1 MIKIIYRLFI
11 SLTLIIALIVI
22 YLSIIGVKTDKFNN
36 QITSKVREIN
46 SNLDLKL
53 NQVNIKLNPLSFTVD
68 LKTLGT
74 DLSYQDNIIQLENLK
89 SQISLKSIFKN
100 EFAISELVISTKSIA
115 LKDLIILVKEVKNY
129 QQLYIANEI
138 IDNGYIVADLKFE
151 FNEVGNIKDNFIIK
165 GLVNNA
171 ELTLSNKKVTK
182 LNFIFQANNKELN
195 LEDLTFLLNN
205 KSLNIP
211 KINAKKN
218 ADNFLITGS
227 VKNKDLNFE
236 KNEIKKFLDNEL
248 INKNLNNLSFNSESN
263 FKFNI
268 DNKLKIKN
276 LDIQGSINVN
286 KLDID
291 NFLGDNSILPNI
303 KKNLVFENQQI
314 KFNYNKNKIEITGSG
329 NIFIQNNL
337 DVINYQITNTQD
349 NYLFNLD
356 FEIEDNPLI
365 LNFINFEKDVESSL
379 SLKLKGALKKDK
391 LEFDH
396 IILTEDKN
404 IISIE
409 NLQLSKDFKIEELES
424 INLNFEDKSKL
435 KNELKLKKDKNA
447 YVISG
452 ASFNADHLITELLK
466 SNKNNKKF
474 FFSKDFELK
483 INVKKV
489 YLDTNNKIDN
499 LKGKIILSKNEV
511 VNLNLESDFS
521 DNKKITFTIRDNN
534 GEKITTLFSDEAKPL
549 VDRYKFIKGFNEG
562 KLDFYSSKKNNESK
576 SNLKIYDFK
585 LKELPALTK
594 ILSLASLQ
602 GIADLLSGEGIR
614 FTEFEMNFDNKADL
628 MTINE
633 IYAIGPAISILM
645 EGYIE
650 KDNLISLRG
659 TLVPATTINK
669 TIGSIPLIGNI
680 LVGKKVGEGVFGVSF
695 KIKGPPQDLET
706 TVNPIKTL
714 TPRFITRTLEK
725 IKKKLVKFNFN
736 MSFFS

>member
-1 MIKIIYRLFI
+1 MIKIVYRLFI

-22 YLSIIGVKTDKFNN
+22 YLSIIGIKTDKFNN
-36 QITSKVREIN
+36 QITLKVREIN

-100 EFAISELVISTKSIA
+100 EFAISELAISTKSIA

-129 QQLYIANEI
+129 QQLFIANEI

-211 KINAKKN
+211 KLNAKKN
-218 ADNFLITGS
+218 DDNFLVTGI

-236 KNEIKKFLDNEL
+236 KNDIKKFLDNKL

-276 LDIQGSINVN
+276 LDIQASVNVN

-291 NFLGDNSILPNI
+291 NFIGDNSILPNI

-314 KFNYNKNKIEITGSG
+314 KINYNKSKIEITGLG

-337 DVINYQITNTQD
+337 DAIHYQITNIQD

-391 LEFDH
+391 LKFDH

-409 NLQLSKDFKIEELES
+409 NLQLSKDFKIDELET

-435 KNELKLKKDKNA
+435 KNELKLKKDKNV

-466 SNKNNKKF
+466 SNEDNKKKF
-474 FFSKDFELK
+474 FSKNFELK
-483 INVKKV
+483 INVEKV
-489 YLDTNNKIDN
+489 YLDANNKIDN
-499 LKGKIILSKNEV
+499 LKGKIILSNNEV

-521 DNKKITFTIRDNN
+521 NNKKITFTIRDNN

-549 VDRYKFIKGFNEG
+549 VDRYKFIKGFTEG

-614 FTEFEMNFDNKADL
+614 FSEFEMNFDNKGDL

-645 EGYIE
+645 EGYVE
-650 KDNLISLRG
+650 KDNLVSLRG

-680 LVGKKVGEGVFGVSF
+680 LVGQKVGEGVFGVSF

-725 IKKKLVKFNFN
+725 IKKN
-736 MSFFS
+736 

>member
-11 SLTLIIALIVI
+11 SLTLIIALIVA
-22 YLSIIGVKTDKFNN
+22 YLSIIGIKTDKFNN
-36 QITSKVREIN
+36 HITSKVREIN

-53 NQVNIKLNPLSFTVD
+53 NQINIKLNPLSFTAD

-89 SQISLKSIFKN
+89 SQISIKSIFKN
-100 EFAISELVISTKSIA
+100 EFAISELVISTKSTS

-129 QQLYIANEI
+129 QQLLIANEI
-138 IDNGYIVADLKFE
+138 VDNGYIVADLKFE

-165 GLVNNA
+165 GLINNA

-195 LEDLTFLLNN
+195 LQGLTFLLNN
-205 KSLNIP
+205 KSFYIP
-211 KINAKKN
+211 KLNVEKN
-218 ADNFLITGS
+218 DDNFLVIGS

-236 KNEIKKFLDNEL
+236 KNEIKRFLGNEL

-268 DNKLKIKN
+268 DNKLNIKN
-276 LDIQGSINVN
+276 LDIQSSVNVN

-291 NFLGDNSILPNI
+291 NFLGDNTILPNI

-337 DVINYQITNTQD
+337 DVINYQITNIQD

-365 LNFINFEKDVESSL
+365 LNFINFEKDVGSSL

-391 LEFDH
+391 LGFDH

-409 NLQLSKDFKIEELES
+409 NLQLSKDFRIEELET

-452 ASFNADHLITELLK
+452 ESFNADHLITELLK
-466 SNKNNKKF
+466 SNEDNKKKF
-474 FFSKDFELK
+474 FSKNFELK

-489 YLDTNNKIDN
+489 YLDANNKIDN
-499 LKGKIILSKNEV
+499 LKGKIILSNNEV

-521 DNKKITFTIRDNN
+521 NNKKITFTIRDNN
-534 GEKITTLFSDEAKPL
+534 GEKITTLFSDEAEPL
-549 VDRYKFIKGFNEG
+549 VDRYKFIKGFTEG
-562 KLDFYSSKKNNESK
+562 KLDFYSSKKNNLSK

-614 FTEFEMNFDNKADL
+614 FAEFEMNFDNKADL
-628 MTINE
+628 MIINE

-650 KDNLISLRG
+650 KDNIISLRG

-669 TIGSIPLIGNI
+669 VIGSIPLIGNI
-680 LVGKKVGEGVFGVSF
+680 LVGKKLVRVFLALVS
-695 KIKGPPQDLET
+695 KLKDH
-706 TVNPIKTL
+706 
-714 TPRFITRTLEK
+714 PRI
-725 IKKKLVKFNFN
+725 
-736 MSFFS
+736 

>member
-1 MIKIIYRLFI
+1 MIKIVYRLFI

-100 EFAISELVISTKSIA
+100 EFAISELAISTKSIA

-129 QQLYIANEI
+129 QQLFIANEI

-211 KINAKKN
+211 KLNAKKN
-218 ADNFLITGS
+218 DDNFLVTGI

-236 KNEIKKFLDNEL
+236 KNDIKKFLDNKL

-276 LDIQGSINVN
+276 LDIQASVNVN

-291 NFLGDNSILPNI
+291 NFIGDNSILPNI

-314 KFNYNKNKIEITGSG
+314 KINYNKSKIEITGSG

-337 DVINYQITNTQD
+337 DVIKYQITNIED
-349 NYLFNLD
+349 NYLFDLD

-391 LEFDH
+391 LKFDH

-409 NLQLSKDFKIEELES
+409 NLQLSKDFKIDELET

-435 KNELKLKKDKNA
+435 KNELKLKKDKNV

-466 SNKNNKKF
+466 SNEDNKRK
-474 FFSKDFELK
+474 FFSKNFELK
-483 INVKKV
+483 INVEKV
-489 YLDTNNKIDN
+489 YLDANNKIDN
-499 LKGKIILSKNEV
+499 LKGKIILSNNEV

-521 DNKKITFTIRDNN
+521 NNKKITFTIRDNN

-549 VDRYKFIKGFNEG
+549 VDRYKFIKGFTEG

-614 FTEFEMNFDNKADL
+614 FSEFEMNFDNKADL

-645 EGYIE
+645 EGYVE
-650 KDNLISLRG
+650 KDNLVSLRG

-695 KIKGPPQDLET
+695 KIKGPPKDLET

-725 IKKKLVKFNFN
+725 IKKN
-736 MSFFS
+736 

>member
-22 YLSIIGVKTDKFNN
+22 YLSIIGIKTDKFNH

-53 NQVNIKLNPLSFTVD
+53 NQVNIKLNPLSFTVN

-89 SQISLKSIFKN
+89 SQISLKSVFKN
-100 EFAISELVISTKSIA
+100 EFAISELAISTKSIS

-138 IDNGYIVADLKFE
+138 IDKGYIVADLKFE

-165 GLVNNA
+165 GLINNA
-171 ELTLSNKKVTK
+171 ELTLSNKKVTR

-205 KSLNIP
+205 KNLNIP
-211 KINAKKN
+211 KLNVKKN
-218 ADNFLITGS
+218 DDDFLVTGS

-236 KNEIKKFLDNEL
+236 KNEIKTFLNNEL

-276 LDIQGSINVN
+276 LDIQASVIVN

-291 NFLGDNSILPNI
+291 NFLGNNSILPNI

-314 KFNYNKNKIEITGSG
+314 KINYNKSKIEITGSG
-329 NIFIQNNL
+329 NILIQNNL
-337 DVINYQITNTQD
+337 DVISYQITNIQD

-356 FEIEDNPLI
+356 FEIEENPLI

-379 SLKLKGALKKDK
+379 SLKFKGAFKKDR

-409 NLQLSKDFKIEELES
+409 NLQFSKDFKIEELET
-424 INLNFEDKSKL
+424 INLNFKNKSKF
-435 KNELKLKKDKNA
+435 KNELKLKKDKNV

-466 SNKNNKKF
+466 SNEDNKKKF
-474 FFSKDFELK
+474 FSKNFELK
-483 INVKKV
+483 INVKRV
-489 YLDTNNKIDN
+489 YLDANNKIDN
-499 LKGKIILSKNEV
+499 LKGKIILSNNEV

-521 DNKKITFTIRDNN
+521 SNKKITFTIRDNN

-549 VDRYKFIKGFNEG
+549 VDRYKFIKGFTEG
-562 KLDFYSSKKNNESK
+562 RLDFYSSKKNNESK

-645 EGYIE
+645 EGYVE
-650 KDNLISLRG
+650 KDNLVSLRG

-680 LVGKKVGEGVFGVSF
+680 LVGQKVGEGVFGVSF
-695 KIKGPPQDLET
+695 KIKGPPKDLET

-725 IKKKLVKFNFN
+725 IKKN
-736 MSFFS
+736 

>member
-11 SLTLIIALIVI
+11 SLTLTIALIVI

-36 QITSKVREIN
+36 QITLKVREIN

-100 EFAISELVISTKSIA
+100 EFAISELAISTKSIA

-129 QQLYIANEI
+129 QQLFIANEI

-211 KINAKKN
+211 KLNAKKN
-218 ADNFLITGS
+218 DDNFLVTGI

-236 KNEIKKFLDNEL
+236 KNDIKKFLDNKL

-276 LDIQGSINVN
+276 LDIQASVNVN

-291 NFLGDNSILPNI
+291 NFIGDNSILPNI

-314 KFNYNKNKIEITGSG
+314 KINYNKSKIEITGSG

-337 DVINYQITNTQD
+337 DFINYQITNIQD

-391 LEFDH
+391 LKFDH

-409 NLQLSKDFKIEELES
+409 NLQLSKDFKIDELET

-435 KNELKLKKDKNA
+435 KNELKLKKDKNV

-466 SNKNNKKF
+466 SNEDNKRK
-474 FFSKDFELK
+474 FFSKNFELK
-483 INVKKV
+483 INVEKV
-489 YLDTNNKIDN
+489 YLDANNKIDN
-499 LKGKIILSKNEV
+499 LKGKIILSNNEV

-521 DNKKITFTIRDNN
+521 NNKKITFTIRDNN

-614 FTEFEMNFDNKADL
+614 FSEFEMNFDNKADL

-645 EGYIE
+645 EGYVE
-650 KDNLISLRG
+650 KDSLVSLRG

-680 LVGKKVGEGVFGVSF
+680 LVGQKVGEGVFGISF

-725 IKKKLVKFNFN
+725 IKKN
-736 MSFFS
+736 

>member
-1 MIKIIYRLFI
+1 MIKIVYRLFI

-100 EFAISELVISTKSIA
+100 EFAISELAISTKSIA

-129 QQLYIANEI
+129 QQLFIANEI

-211 KINAKKN
+211 KLNAKKN
-218 ADNFLITGS
+218 DDNFLVTGI

-236 KNEIKKFLDNEL
+236 KNDIKKFLDNKL

-276 LDIQGSINVN
+276 LDIQASVNVN

-314 KFNYNKNKIEITGSG
+314 KINYNKSKIEITGSG

-337 DVINYQITNTQD
+337 DVINYQITNIED

-391 LEFDH
+391 LKFDH

-409 NLQLSKDFKIEELES
+409 NLQLSKDFKIDELET

-435 KNELKLKKDKNA
+435 KNELKLKKDKNV

-466 SNKNNKKF
+466 SNEDNKKKF
-474 FFSKDFELK
+474 FSKNFELK
-483 INVKKV
+483 INVEKV
-489 YLDTNNKIDN
+489 YLDANNKIDN
-499 LKGKIILSKNEV
+499 LKGKIILSNNEV

-521 DNKKITFTIRDNN
+521 NNKKITFTIRDNN

-549 VDRYKFIKGFNEG
+549 VDRYKFIKGFTEG
-562 KLDFYSSKKNNESK
+562 KLDFYSTKKNNQSK

-614 FTEFEMNFDNKADL
+614 FSEFEMNFDNKADL

-645 EGYIE
+645 EGYVE
-650 KDNLISLRG
+650 KDNLVSLRG

-725 IKKKLVKFNFN
+725 IKKN
-736 MSFFS
+736 

>member
-11 SLTLIIALIVI
+11 SLTLTIALIVI

-100 EFAISELVISTKSIA
+100 EFAISELVISTKSIS

-211 KINAKKN
+211 KLNAKKN
-218 ADNFLITGS
+218 DDNFLVTGS
-227 VKNKDLNFE
+227 VKNKNLNFE
-236 KNEIKKFLDNEL
+236 KNEITKFLDNEL

-268 DNKLKIKN
+268 DNNLKIKN
-276 LDIQGSINVN
+276 LDIQASVNVN

-314 KFNYNKNKIEITGSG
+314 KINYNKSKIEITGSG

-337 DVINYQITNTQD
+337 DVINYQITNIQD

-391 LEFDH
+391 LKFDH

-409 NLQLSKDFKIEELES
+409 NLQLSKDFKIDELEN
-424 INLNFEDKSKL
+424 INLNYEDKSKL
-435 KNELKLKKDKNA
+435 KNELKLKKDKNV

-466 SNKNNKKF
+466 SNEDNKKKF
-474 FFSKDFELK
+474 FSKNFELK
-483 INVKKV
+483 INVEKV
-489 YLDTNNKIDN
+489 YLDANNKIDN
-499 LKGKIILSKNEV
+499 LKGKIILSNNEV

-521 DNKKITFTIRDNN
+521 NNKKITFTIRDNN

-549 VDRYKFIKGFNEG
+549 VDRYKFIKGFTEG
-562 KLDFYSSKKNNESK
+562 KLDFYSIKKNNESK

-614 FTEFEMNFDNKADL
+614 FSEFEMNFDNKADL

-645 EGYIE
+645 EGYVE
-650 KDNLISLRG
+650 KDNLVSLRG

-695 KIKGPPQDLET
+695 KIKGPPKDLET

-725 IKKKLVKFNFN
+725 IKKN
-736 MSFFS
+736 

>member
-1 MIKIIYRLFI
+1 MIKIVYRLFI

-100 EFAISELVISTKSIA
+100 EFAISELAISTKSIA

-129 QQLYIANEI
+129 QQLFIANEI

-211 KINAKKN
+211 KLNAKKN
-218 ADNFLITGS
+218 DNNFLVTGS

-268 DNKLKIKN
+268 DNNLKIKN
-276 LDIQGSINVN
+276 LDIQASVNVN

-303 KKNLVFENQQI
+303 KKNLVFENQKI
-314 KFNYNKNKIEITGSG
+314 KINYNKNKIEITGSG

-337 DVINYQITNTQD
+337 DVINYQITNIQD

-409 NLQLSKDFKIEELES
+409 NLQLSKDFKIEELET

-435 KNELKLKKDKNA
+435 KNELKLKKDKNV

-466 SNKNNKKF
+466 SNEDNKKKF
-474 FFSKDFELK
+474 FSKNFELK

-489 YLDTNNKIDN
+489 YLDANNKIDN
-499 LKGKIILSKNEV
+499 LKGKIILSNNEV

-521 DNKKITFTIRDNN
+521 NNKKITFTIRDNN

-549 VDRYKFIKGFNEG
+549 VDRYKFIKGFTEG

-614 FTEFEMNFDNKADL
+614 FSEFEMNFDNKADL

-645 EGYIE
+645 EGYVE
-650 KDNLISLRG
+650 KDNLVSLRG

-695 KIKGPPQDLET
+695 KIKGPPKDLET

-725 IKKKLVKFNFN
+725 IKKN
-736 MSFFS
+736 

>member
-1 MIKIIYRLFI
+1 MIKIVYRLFI

-100 EFAISELVISTKSIA
+100 EFAISELAISTKSIA

-129 QQLYIANEI
+129 QQLFIANEI

-211 KINAKKN
+211 KLNAKKN
-218 ADNFLITGS
+218 DDNFLVTGI

-236 KNEIKKFLDNEL
+236 KNDIKKFLDNKL

-276 LDIQGSINVN
+276 LDIQASVNVN

-291 NFLGDNSILPNI
+291 NFIGDNSILPNI

-314 KFNYNKNKIEITGSG
+314 KINYNKSKIEITGSG

-337 DVINYQITNTQD
+337 DVINYQITNIQD

-391 LEFDH
+391 LKFDH

-409 NLQLSKDFKIEELES
+409 NLQLSKDFKIDELET

-435 KNELKLKKDKNA
+435 KNELKLKKDKNV

-466 SNKNNKKF
+466 SNEDNKKKF
-474 FFSKDFELK
+474 FSKNFELK
-483 INVKKV
+483 INVEKV
-489 YLDTNNKIDN
+489 YLDANNKIDN
-499 LKGKIILSKNEV
+499 LKGKIILSNNEV

-521 DNKKITFTIRDNN
+521 NNKKITFTIRDNN

-549 VDRYKFIKGFNEG
+549 VDRYKFIKGFTEG

-614 FTEFEMNFDNKADL
+614 FSEFEMNFDNKADL

-645 EGYIE
+645 EGYVE
-650 KDNLISLRG
+650 KDSLVSLRG

-680 LVGKKVGEGVFGVSF
+680 LVGQKVGEGVFGVSF
-695 KIKGPPQDLET
+695 KIKGPPKDLET

-725 IKKKLVKFNFN
+725 IKKN
-736 MSFFS
+736 

>member
-1 MIKIIYRLFI
+1 MIKIVYRLFI

-22 YLSIIGVKTDKFNN
+22 YLSIIGIKTDKFNN
-36 QITSKVREIN
+36 QITLKVREIN

-53 NQVNIKLNPLSFTVD
+53 NQVNIKLNPLSFAVD

-100 EFAISELVISTKSIA
+100 EFAISELAISTKSIA

-129 QQLYIANEI
+129 QKLFIANEI

-211 KINAKKN
+211 KLNAKKN
-218 ADNFLITGS
+218 DDNFLVTGI

-236 KNEIKKFLDNEL
+236 KNDIKKFLDNKL

-276 LDIQGSINVN
+276 LDIQASVIVN

-291 NFLGDNSILPNI
+291 NFIGDNSILPNI
-303 KKNLVFENQQI
+303 KKNLVFEDQQI
-314 KFNYNKNKIEITGSG
+314 KINYNKSKIEITGSG

-337 DVINYQITNTQD
+337 DVINYQITNIED

-365 LNFINFEKDVESSL
+365 LNFINFEKDVKSSL

-391 LEFDH
+391 LKFDH

-409 NLQLSKDFKIEELES
+409 NLQLSKDFKIDELET

-435 KNELKLKKDKNA
+435 KNELKLKKDKNV

-466 SNKNNKKF
+466 SNEDNKRK
-474 FFSKDFELK
+474 FFSKNFELK
-483 INVKKV
+483 INVEKV
-489 YLDTNNKIDN
+489 YLDANNKIDN
-499 LKGKIILSKNEV
+499 LKGKIILSNNEV

-521 DNKKITFTIRDNN
+521 NNKKITFTIRDNN

-549 VDRYKFIKGFNEG
+549 VDRYKFIKGFTEG

-614 FTEFEMNFDNKADL
+614 FSEFEMNFDNKADL

-645 EGYIE
+645 EGYVE
-650 KDNLISLRG
+650 KDNLVSLRG

-680 LVGKKVGEGVFGVSF
+680 LVGQKVGEGVFGVSF
-695 KIKGPPQDLET
+695 KIKGPPKDLET

-725 IKKKLVKFNFN
+725 IKKN
-736 MSFFS
+736 

>member
-1 MIKIIYRLFI
+1 MIKIVYRLFI

-22 YLSIIGVKTDKFNN
+22 YLSIIGIKTDKFNN

-100 EFAISELVISTKSIA
+100 EFAISELAISTKSIA

-205 KSLNIP
+205 KNLNIP
-211 KINAKKN
+211 KLNAKKYD
-218 ADNFLITGS
+218 DNFLVTGI

-236 KNEIKKFLDNEL
+236 KNDIKKFLDNEL

-268 DNKLKIKN
+268 DNNLKIKN
-276 LDIQGSINVN
+276 LDIQASVNVN

-291 NFLGDNSILPNI
+291 NFIGDNSILPNI

-314 KFNYNKNKIEITGSG
+314 KINYNKSKIEITGSG

-337 DVINYQITNTQD
+337 DVINYQITNIQD

-409 NLQLSKDFKIEELES
+409 NLQLSKDFKIDELET

-435 KNELKLKKDKNA
+435 KNEFKLKKDKNV

-466 SNKNNKKF
+466 SNEDNKKKF
-474 FFSKDFELK
+474 FSKNFELK
-483 INVKKV
+483 INVEKV
-489 YLDTNNKIDN
+489 FLDANNKIDN
-499 LKGKIILSKNEV
+499 LKGKIILSNNEV
-511 VNLNLESDFS
+511 VNLNLESYFS
-521 DNKKITFTIRDNN
+521 NNKKITFTIRDNN

-549 VDRYKFIKGFNEG
+549 VDRYKFIKGFTEG
-562 KLDFYSSKKNNESK
+562 KLDFYSSKKNNQSK

-614 FTEFEMNFDNKADL
+614 FSEFEMNFDNKADL
-628 MTINE
+628 ITINE

-680 LVGKKVGEGVFGVSF
+680 LVGQKVGEGVFGVSF
-695 KIKGPPQDLET
+695 KIKGSPKDLEA

-725 IKKKLVKFNFN
+725 IKKN
-736 MSFFS
+736 

>member
-1 MIKIIYRLFI
+1 MIKIVYRLFI

-22 YLSIIGVKTDKFNN
+22 YLSIIGIKTDKFNN

-100 EFAISELVISTKSIA
+100 EFAISELAISTKSIS

-129 QQLYIANEI
+129 QQLFIANEI

-211 KINAKKN
+211 KLNAKKN
-218 ADNFLITGS
+218 DDNFLVTGS

-276 LDIQGSINVN
+276 LDIQASVNVN

-314 KFNYNKNKIEITGSG
+314 KINYNKSKIEITGSG

-337 DVINYQITNTQD
+337 DVIKYQITNIED
-349 NYLFNLD
+349 NYLFDLD

-391 LEFDH
+391 FEFDH

-409 NLQLSKDFKIEELES
+409 NLQLSKDFKIEELET
-424 INLNFEDKSKL
+424 INLNFEDRSKL
-435 KNELKLKKDKNA
+435 KNELKLKKDKNT

-466 SNKNNKKF
+466 SNEDNKKKF
-474 FFSKDFELK
+474 FSKNFELK

-489 YLDTNNKIDN
+489 YLDANNKIDN
-499 LKGKIILSKNEV
+499 LKGKIILSNNEV
-511 VNLNLESDFS
+511 VNLNLESNFS
-521 DNKKITFTIRDNN
+521 NNKKITFTIRDNN

-549 VDRYKFIKGFNEG
+549 VDRYKFIKGFTEG

-614 FTEFEMNFDNKADL
+614 FSEFEMNFDNKADL

-645 EGYIE
+645 EGYVE
-650 KDNLISLRG
+650 KDNLVSLRG

-695 KIKGPPQDLET
+695 KIKGPPKDLET

-725 IKKKLVKFNFN
+725 IKKN
-736 MSFFS
+736 

>member
-11 SLTLIIALIVI
+11 SLTLTIALIVI
-22 YLSIIGVKTDKFNN
+22 YLSIIGIKTDKFNH

-53 NQVNIKLNPLSFTVD
+53 NQVNIKLNPLSFTVN

-74 DLSYQDNIIQLENLK
+74 DLFYQDNIIQLENLK

-100 EFAISELVISTKSIA
+100 EFAISELAISTKSIS

-129 QQLYIANEI
+129 QQLFIANEI
-138 IDNGYIVADLKFE
+138 IDKGYIVADLKFE

-165 GLVNNA
+165 GLINNA

-205 KSLNIP
+205 KNLNIP
-211 KINAKKN
+211 KLNVKKN
-218 ADNFLITGS
+218 DDDFLVTGS

-236 KNEIKKFLDNEL
+236 KNEIKTFLNNEL

-276 LDIQGSINVN
+276 LDIQASVNVN

-291 NFLGDNSILPNI
+291 NFLGNNSILPNI

-314 KFNYNKNKIEITGSG
+314 KINYNKSKIEITGSG
-329 NIFIQNNL
+329 NILIQNNL
-337 DVINYQITNTQD
+337 DVISYQITNIQD

-356 FEIEDNPLI
+356 FEIEENPLI

-379 SLKLKGALKKDK
+379 SLKFKGAFKKDR

-409 NLQLSKDFKIEELES
+409 NLQFSKDFKIEKLET
-424 INLNFEDKSKL
+424 INLNFEDKSKF
-435 KNELKLKKDKNA
+435 KNELKLKKDKNV

-466 SNKNNKKF
+466 SNEDNKKKF
-474 FFSKDFELK
+474 FSKNFELK

-489 YLDTNNKIDN
+489 YLDANNKIDN
-499 LKGKIILSKNEV
+499 LKGKIILRNNEV

-521 DNKKITFTIRDNN
+521 SNKKITFTIRDNN

-549 VDRYKFIKGFNEG
+549 VDRYKFIKGFTEG
-562 KLDFYSSKKNNESK
+562 RLDFYSSKKNNESK

-645 EGYIE
+645 EGYVE
-650 KDNLISLRG
+650 KDNLVSLRG

-695 KIKGPPQDLET
+695 KIKGPPKNLET

-725 IKKKLVKFNFN
+725 IKKN
-736 MSFFS
+736 

>member
-1 MIKIIYRLFI
+1 MIKIVYRLFI

-22 YLSIIGVKTDKFNN
+22 YLSIIGIKTDKFNN

-100 EFAISELVISTKSIA
+100 EFAISELVISTKSIS

-211 KINAKKN
+211 KLNAKKN
-218 ADNFLITGS
+218 DDNFLVTGS

-236 KNEIKKFLDNEL
+236 KNDIKKFLDNEL

-268 DNKLKIKN
+268 DNNLKIKN
-276 LDIQGSINVN
+276 LDIQASVNVN

-314 KFNYNKNKIEITGSG
+314 KINYNKSKIEITGSG

-337 DVINYQITNTQD
+337 DVINYQITNIQD

-409 NLQLSKDFKIEELES
+409 NLQLSKDFKIEELET

-466 SNKNNKKF
+466 SNEDNKKKF
-474 FFSKDFELK
+474 FSKNFELK

-489 YLDTNNKIDN
+489 YLDANNKIDN
-499 LKGKIILSKNEV
+499 LKGKIILSNNEV

-521 DNKKITFTIRDNN
+521 NNKKITFTIRDNN

-549 VDRYKFIKGFNEG
+549 VDRYKFIKGFTEG
-562 KLDFYSSKKNNESK
+562 KLDFYSTKKNNQSK

-614 FTEFEMNFDNKADL
+614 FSEFEMNFDNKADL

-645 EGYIE
+645 EGYVE
-650 KDNLISLRG
+650 KDNLVSLRG

-680 LVGKKVGEGVFGVSF
+680 LVGQKVGEGVFGVSF
-695 KIKGPPQDLET
+695 KIKGPPKDLET

-725 IKKKLVKFNFN
+725 IKKN
-736 MSFFS
+736 

>member
-11 SLTLIIALIVI
+11 SLTLTIALIVI

-68 LKTLGT
+68 LKTLGS
-74 DLSYQDNIIQLENLK
+74 DLFYQDNIIQLENLK

-100 EFAISELVISTKSIA
+100 EFAISELVISTKSIS

-205 KSLNIP
+205 KSLNIS

-276 LDIQGSINVN
+276 LDIQGSVNVN

-409 NLQLSKDFKIEELES
+409 NLQLSKDFKIEELET

-435 KNELKLKKDKNA
+435 KNELKFKKDKNA

-466 SNKNNKKF
+466 SNKDNKKNF
-474 FFSKDFELK
+474 FTKDFELK

-549 VDRYKFIKGFNEG
+549 IDRYKFIKGFNEG
-562 KLDFYSSKKNNESK
+562 KLDFYSIKKNNESK

-650 KDNLISLRG
+650 KDNLISFRG

-725 IKKKLVKFNFN
+725 IKKN
-736 MSFFS
+736 

>member
-1 MIKIIYRLFI
+1 MIKIVYKLFI
-11 SLTLIIALIVI
+11 RLTLIIALIVI
-22 YLSIIGVKTDKFNN
+22 YLSIIGIKTDKFNN
-36 QITSKVREIN
+36 QITSKVTEIN

-74 DLSYQDNIIQLENLK
+74 DLFYQNNIIQLENLK

-100 EFAISELVISTKSIA
+100 EFAISELAISTKSIS

-151 FNEVGNIKDNFIIK
+151 FNEVGNIKDNFIVK

-211 KINAKKN
+211 KLNAKKN

-227 VKNKDLNFE
+227 LKNKDLNFE

-268 DNKLKIKN
+268 DNNLKIKN
-276 LDIQGSINVN
+276 LDIQTSVNVN

-314 KFNYNKNKIEITGSG
+314 KFNYNKSKIEITGSG
-329 NIFIQNNL
+329 NIFFQNNL

-365 LNFINFEKDVESSL
+365 LNFINFEKDAESSL

-409 NLQLSKDFKIEELES
+409 NLQLSKDFKIEELEA
-424 INLNFEDKSKL
+424 INLNFEDKSKI
-435 KNELKLKKDKNA
+435 KNELNLKKDKNA

-452 ASFNADHLITELLK
+452 ASFNADQLITKLLK
-466 SNKNNKKF
+466 SNEDNKKN

-489 YLDTNNKIDN
+489 YLDANNKIDN
-499 LKGKIILSKNEV
+499 LKGEIILSNNEV
-511 VNLNLESDFS
+511 VNLNLESNFS
-521 DNKKITFTIRDNN
+521 NNKKITFTIRDNN

-549 VDRYKFIKGFNEG
+549 VDRYKFIKGFTEG
-562 KLDFYSSKKNNESK
+562 KLDFYSSKKNNQSK

-602 GIADLLSGEGIR
+602 GITDLLSGEGIR
-614 FTEFEMNFDNKADL
+614 FTEFEMNFDNKGDL

-645 EGYIE
+645 EGYVE
-650 KDNLISLRG
+650 KDNLVSLRG

-695 KIKGPPQDLET
+695 KIKGPPKDLET

-725 IKKKLVKFNFN
+725 IKKN
-736 MSFFS
+736 

>member
-1 MIKIIYRLFI
+1 MIKIVYRLFI

-100 EFAISELVISTKSIA
+100 EFAISELAISTKSIA

-129 QQLYIANEI
+129 QQLFIANEI

-211 KINAKKN
+211 KLNAKKN
-218 ADNFLITGS
+218 DDNFLVTGS

-276 LDIQGSINVN
+276 LDIQASVNVN

-314 KFNYNKNKIEITGSG
+314 KINYNKSKIEITGSG

-337 DVINYQITNTQD
+337 DVINYQITNIED

-409 NLQLSKDFKIEELES
+409 NLQLSKDFKIDELET

-435 KNELKLKKDKNA
+435 KNELKLKKDKNV

-466 SNKNNKKF
+466 SNEDNKKKF
-474 FFSKDFELK
+474 FSKNFELK

-489 YLDTNNKIDN
+489 YLDANNKIDN
-499 LKGKIILSKNEV
+499 LKGKIILSNNEV

-521 DNKKITFTIRDNN
+521 NNKKITFTIRDNN

-549 VDRYKFIKGFNEG
+549 VDRYKFIKGFTEG

-614 FTEFEMNFDNKADL
+614 FSEFEMNFDNKADL

-645 EGYIE
+645 EGYVE
-650 KDNLISLRG
+650 KDNLVSLRG

-680 LVGKKVGEGVFGVSF
+680 LVGQKVGEGVFGVSF
-695 KIKGPPQDLET
+695 KIKGPPKDLET

-725 IKKKLVKFNFN
+725 IKKN
-736 MSFFS
+736 

>member
-1 MIKIIYRLFI
+1 MIKIVYRLFI

-100 EFAISELVISTKSIA
+100 EFAISELAISTKSIA

-129 QQLYIANEI
+129 QQLFIANEI

-211 KINAKKN
+211 KLNAKKN
-218 ADNFLITGS
+218 DDNFLITGS

-236 KNEIKKFLDNEL
+236 KNEIKTFLDNEI

-268 DNKLKIKN
+268 DNNLKIKN
-276 LDIQGSINVN
+276 LDIQASVNVN

-291 NFLGDNSILPNI
+291 NFIGDNSILPNI

-314 KFNYNKNKIEITGSG
+314 KINYNKSKIEITGSG

-337 DVINYQITNTQD
+337 DVIKYQITNIED
-349 NYLFNLD
+349 NYLFDLD

-409 NLQLSKDFKIEELES
+409 NLQLSKDFKIEELET

-435 KNELKLKKDKNA
+435 KNELKLKKDKNV

-466 SNKNNKKF
+466 SNEDNKRK
-474 FFSKDFELK
+474 FFSKNFELK
-483 INVKKV
+483 INVEKV
-489 YLDTNNKIDN
+489 YLDANNKIDN
-499 LKGKIILSKNEV
+499 LKGKIILSNNEV

-521 DNKKITFTIRDNN
+521 NNKKITFTIRDNN
-534 GEKITTLFSDEAKPL
+534 GEKITTFFSDEAKPL
-549 VDRYKFIKGFNEG
+549 VDRYKFIKGFTEG

-594 ILSLASLQ
+594 ILSLLDFKS
-602 GIADLLSGEGIR
+602 SVIR
-614 FTEFEMNFDNKADL
+614 
-628 MTINE
+628 
-633 IYAIGPAISILM
+633 
-645 EGYIE
+645 
-650 KDNLISLRG
+650 
-659 TLVPATTINK
+659 
-669 TIGSIPLIGNI
+669 
-680 LVGKKVGEGVFGVSF
+680 
-695 KIKGPPQDLET
+695 
-706 TVNPIKTL
+706 
-714 TPRFITRTLEK
+714 
-725 IKKKLVKFNFN
+725 
-736 MSFFS
+736 

>member
-1 MIKIIYRLFI
+1 MIKIVYRLFI
-11 SLTLIIALIVI
+11 SLTLIITLIAI
-22 YLSIIGVKTDKFNN
+22 YLSIIGIKTDKFNN
-36 QITSKVREIN
+36 QITLKVREIN

-89 SQISLKSIFKN
+89 SKISLKSIFKN
-100 EFAISELVISTKSIA
+100 EFAISELAISTKSIA

-129 QQLYIANEI
+129 QQLFIANEI

-211 KINAKKN
+211 KLNAKKN
-218 ADNFLITGS
+218 DDNFLVTGI

-236 KNEIKKFLDNEL
+236 KNDIKKFLDNEL

-276 LDIQGSINVN
+276 LDIQASVIVN

-291 NFLGDNSILPNI
+291 NFIGDNSILPNI
-303 KKNLVFENQQI
+303 KKNLVFEDQQI
-314 KFNYNKNKIEITGSG
+314 KINYNKSKIEITGSG

-337 DVINYQITNTQD
+337 DVINYQITNIED

-365 LNFINFEKDVESSL
+365 LNFINFEKDVKSSL

-391 LEFDH
+391 LKFDH

-404 IISIE
+404 IFSIE
-409 NLQLSKDFKIEELES
+409 NLQLSKDFKIDELET

-435 KNELKLKKDKNA
+435 KNELKLKKDKNV
-447 YVISG
+447 YDISG

-466 SNKNNKKF
+466 SNEDNKRK
-474 FFSKDFELK
+474 FFSKNFELK
-483 INVKKV
+483 INVEKV
-489 YLDTNNKIDN
+489 YLDANNKIDN
-499 LKGKIILSKNEV
+499 LKGKIILSNNEV

-521 DNKKITFTIRDNN
+521 NNKKITFTIRDNN

-549 VDRYKFIKGFNEG
+549 VDRYKFINGFTEG

-614 FTEFEMNFDNKADL
+614 FSEFEMNFDNKADL
-628 MTINE
+628 VTINE

-645 EGYIE
+645 EGYVE
-650 KDNLISLRG
+650 KDSLVSLRG

-695 KIKGPPQDLET
+695 KIKGPPKDLET

-725 IKKKLVKFNFN
+725 IKKN
-736 MSFFS
+736 

>member
-1 MIKIIYRLFI
+1 MIKIVYRLFI

-100 EFAISELVISTKSIA
+100 EFAISELAISTKSIA

-129 QQLYIANEI
+129 QQLFIANEI

-211 KINAKKN
+211 KLNAKKN
-218 ADNFLITGS
+218 DDNFLVTGS

-236 KNEIKKFLDNEL
+236 KNDIKKFLDNKL

-276 LDIQGSINVN
+276 LDIQASVNVN

-291 NFLGDNSILPNI
+291 NFIGDNSILPNI

-314 KFNYNKNKIEITGSG
+314 KINYNKSKIEITGSG

-409 NLQLSKDFKIEELES
+409 NLQLSKDFKIDELET

-466 SNKNNKKF
+466 SNEDNKKKF
-474 FFSKDFELK
+474 FSKNFELK

-489 YLDTNNKIDN
+489 YLDANNKIDN
-499 LKGKIILSKNEV
+499 LKGKIILSNNEV

-521 DNKKITFTIRDNN
+521 NNKKITFTIRDNN

-549 VDRYKFIKGFNEG
+549 VDRYKFIKGFTEG

-614 FTEFEMNFDNKADL
+614 FSEFEMNFDNKADL

-633 IYAIGPAISILM
+633 IYAIGPAISILI

-650 KDNLISLRG
+650 KDNLVSLRG

-669 TIGSIPLIGNI
+669 AIGSIPLIGNI

-695 KIKGPPQDLET
+695 KIKGPPKDLET

-725 IKKKLVKFNFN
+725 IKKN
-736 MSFFS
+736 

>member
-1 MIKIIYRLFI
+1 MIKIVYRLFI

-100 EFAISELVISTKSIA
+100 EFAISELAISTKSIA

-129 QQLYIANEI
+129 QQLFIANEI

-211 KINAKKN
+211 KLNAKKN
-218 ADNFLITGS
+218 DDNFLVTGI

-236 KNEIKKFLDNEL
+236 KNDIKKFLDNKL

-276 LDIQGSINVN
+276 LDIQASVNVN

-291 NFLGDNSILPNI
+291 NFIGDNSILPNI

-314 KFNYNKNKIEITGSG
+314 KFNYNKSKIEITGSG

-337 DVINYQITNTQD
+337 DVINYQITNIQD

-391 LEFDH
+391 LKFDH

-409 NLQLSKDFKIEELES
+409 NLQLSKDFKIDELET

-435 KNELKLKKDKNA
+435 KNELKLKKDKNV

-466 SNKNNKKF
+466 SNEDNKRK
-474 FFSKDFELK
+474 FFSKNFELK
-483 INVKKV
+483 INVEKV
-489 YLDTNNKIDN
+489 YLDANNKIDN
-499 LKGKIILSKNEV
+499 LKGKIILSNNEV

-521 DNKKITFTIRDNN
+521 NNKKITFTIRDNN

-549 VDRYKFIKGFNEG
+549 VDRYKFIKGFTEG

-614 FTEFEMNFDNKADL
+614 FSEFEMNFDNKADL

-645 EGYIE
+645 EGYVE
-650 KDNLISLRG
+650 KDSLVSLRG

-725 IKKKLVKFNFN
+725 IKKN
-736 MSFFS
+736 

>member
-1 MIKIIYRLFI
+1 MIKIVYRLFI

-22 YLSIIGVKTDKFNN
+22 YLSIIGIKTDKFNN

-100 EFAISELVISTKSIA
+100 EFAISELAISTKSTS
-115 LKDLIILVKEVKNY
+115 LKDLIILVKKVKNY
-129 QQLYIANEI
+129 QQLFIANEI
-138 IDNGYIVADLKFE
+138 VDNGYIVADLKFE

-195 LEDLTFLLNN
+195 LQNLTFLLNN
-205 KSLNIP
+205 KSFYIP
-211 KINAKKN
+211 KLNAEKN
-218 ADNFLITGS
+218 DDNFSVTGS
-227 VKNKDLNFE
+227 VKNEDLNFE
-236 KNEIKKFLDNEL
+236 KNEIKKLLDNEF

-276 LDIQGSINVN
+276 LDIQSSVNVN

-314 KFNYNKNKIEITGSG
+314 KFNYNKSKIEITGSG
-329 NIFIQNNL
+329 NIFVQNNL
-337 DVINYQITNTQD
+337 DVINYQITNIQD

-356 FEIEDNPLI
+356 FEIGDNPVI

-379 SLKLKGALKKDK
+379 NLKLKGALKKDK
-391 LEFDH
+391 LGFDH
-396 IILTEDKN
+396 IILIEDKN

-409 NLQLSKDFKIEELES
+409 NLQLSKDFKIEELET

-435 KNELKLKKDKNA
+435 KNELKLKKDKNI

-452 ASFNADHLITELLK
+452 TSFNADHLITKLLK
-466 SNKNNKKF
+466 SNEDNKKKF
-474 FFSKDFELK
+474 FSKNFELK

-489 YLDTNNKIDN
+489 YLDINNKIDN
-499 LKGKIILSKNEV
+499 LKGKVILSNNEV
-511 VNLNLESDFS
+511 VNLNLESEFS

-534 GEKITTLFSDEAKPL
+534 GEKITTLFTDEAKPL
-549 VDRYKFIKGFNEG
+549 IDRYKFIKGFTEG
-562 KLDFYSSKKNNESK
+562 KLDFYSSKKNNLSK

-614 FTEFEMNFDNKADL
+614 FSEFEMNFDNKADL

-633 IYAIGPAISILM
+633 LYAIGPAISILM

-669 TIGSIPLIGNI
+669 AIGSIPLIGNI

-725 IKKKLVKFNFN
+725 IKKN
-736 MSFFS
+736 

>member
-11 SLTLIIALIVI
+11 SLTLTITLIVI
-22 YLSIIGVKTDKFNN
+22 YLSIIGVKTNKFNN

-68 LKTLGT
+68 LKSLGT
-74 DLSYQDNIIQLENLK
+74 DLFYQDNIIQLENLK
-89 SQISLKSIFKN
+89 TQISVKSIFKN
-100 EFAISELVISTKSIA
+100 EFAISELLISTKSIS

-129 QQLYIANEI
+129 QHLYLANEI

-171 ELTLSNKKVTK
+171 GLTLSNKKVTK

-211 KINAKKN
+211 KLNVKKN

-227 VKNKDLNFE
+227 LKNKDLNFE

-263 FKFNI
+263 YKFNI
-268 DNKLKIKN
+268 DNNLKIKN
-276 LDIQGSINVN
+276 LDIQASVNVN

-291 NFLGDNSILPNI
+291 NFLADNSILPNI

-314 KFNYNKNKIEITGSG
+314 EFNYNKSKIEITGSG

-356 FEIEDNPLI
+356 FEIKDNPLI

-391 LEFDH
+391 FEFDH

-404 IISIE
+404 IISVE
-409 NLQLSKDFKIEELES
+409 NLQLSKDFKIEELET

-466 SNKNNKKF
+466 SNEDNKKN
-474 FFSKDFELK
+474 FFSKDFEIK

-521 DNKKITFTIRDNN
+521 NNKKITFTIKDNN

-549 VDRYKFIKGFNEG
+549 VDRYKFIKGFTEG
-562 KLDFYSSKKNNESK
+562 KLDFYSIKKNNETK

-585 LKELPALTK
+585 LKELSALTK

-614 FTEFEMNFDNKADL
+614 FTEFEMNFDNKSDL

-645 EGYIE
+645 EGYVE
-650 KDNLISLRG
+650 KDSLVSLRG

-669 TIGSIPLIGNI
+669 IIGSIPLIGNI

-725 IKKKLVKFNFN
+725 IKKN
-736 MSFFS
+736 

>member
-1 MIKIIYRLFI
+1 MIKIVYRLFV

-22 YLSIIGVKTDKFNN
+22 YLSIIGIKTDKFNN
-36 QITSKVREIN
+36 QITLKVREIN

-89 SQISLKSIFKN
+89 SRISLKSIFKN
-100 EFAISELVISTKSIA
+100 EFAISELAISTKSIA

-129 QQLYIANEI
+129 QQLYIVNEI

-165 GLVNNA
+165 GLINNA

-205 KSLNIP
+205 KNLNIP
-211 KINAKKN
+211 KLNVKKN
-218 ADNFLITGS
+218 DDDFLVTGS

-236 KNEIKKFLDNEL
+236 KNEIKTFLNNEL

-276 LDIQGSINVN
+276 LDIQASVNVN

-291 NFLGDNSILPNI
+291 NFLGNNSILPNI

-314 KFNYNKNKIEITGSG
+314 KINYNKSKIEITGSG
-329 NIFIQNNL
+329 NILIQNNL
-337 DVINYQITNTQD
+337 DVISYQITNIQD

-356 FEIEDNPLI
+356 FEIEENPLI

-379 SLKLKGALKKDK
+379 SLKFKGALKKDR

-409 NLQLSKDFKIEELES
+409 NLQFSKDFKIEKLET
-424 INLNFEDKSKL
+424 INLNFEDKSKF
-435 KNELKLKKDKNA
+435 KNELKLKKDKNV

-466 SNKNNKKF
+466 SNEDNKKKF
-474 FFSKDFELK
+474 FSKNFELK

-489 YLDTNNKIDN
+489 YLDANNKIDN
-499 LKGKIILSKNEV
+499 LKGKIILRNNEV

-521 DNKKITFTIRDNN
+521 SNKKITFTIRDNN

-549 VDRYKFIKGFNEG
+549 VDRYKFIKGFTEG
-562 KLDFYSSKKNNESK
+562 RLDFYSSKKNNESK

-614 FTEFEMNFDNKADL
+614 FSEFEMNFDNKADL

-645 EGYIE
+645 DGYVE
-650 KDNLISLRG
+650 KDNLVSLRG

-680 LVGKKVGEGVFGVSF
+680 LVGQKVGEGVFGVSF
-695 KIKGPPQDLET
+695 KIKGPPKDLET

-725 IKKKLVKFNFN
+725 IKKN
-736 MSFFS
+736 

>member
-1 MIKIIYRLFI
+1 MIKIVYRLFI

-36 QITSKVREIN
+36 QITLKVREIN

-100 EFAISELVISTKSIA
+100 EFAISELAISTKSIA

-129 QQLYIANEI
+129 QQLFIANEI

-211 KINAKKN
+211 KLNAKKN
-218 ADNFLITGS
+218 DDNFLVTGI

-236 KNEIKKFLDNEL
+236 KNDIKKFLDNKL

-268 DNKLKIKN
+268 DNNLKIKN
-276 LDIQGSINVN
+276 LDIQASVNVN

-291 NFLGDNSILPNI
+291 NFIGDNSILPNI

-314 KFNYNKNKIEITGSG
+314 KINYNKSKIEITGSG

-337 DVINYQITNTQD
+337 DVINYQITNIQD

-391 LEFDH
+391 LKFDH

-409 NLQLSKDFKIEELES
+409 NLQLSKDFKIDELET

-435 KNELKLKKDKNA
+435 KNELKLKKDKNV

-466 SNKNNKKF
+466 SNEDNKRK
-474 FFSKDFELK
+474 FFSKNFELK
-483 INVKKV
+483 INVEKV
-489 YLDTNNKIDN
+489 YLDANNKIDN
-499 LKGKIILSKNEV
+499 LKGKIILSNNEV

-521 DNKKITFTIRDNN
+521 NNKKITFTIRDNN

-549 VDRYKFIKGFNEG
+549 VDRYKFIKGFTEG

-614 FTEFEMNFDNKADL
+614 FSEFEMNFDNKADL

-645 EGYIE
+645 EGYVE
-650 KDNLISLRG
+650 KDNLVSLRG

-680 LVGKKVGEGVFGVSF
+680 LVGQKVGEGVFGVSF
-695 KIKGPPQDLET
+695 KIKGPPKDLET

-725 IKKKLVKFNFN
+725 IKKN
-736 MSFFS
+736 

>member
-1 MIKIIYRLFI
+1 MIKIVYRLFI
-11 SLTLIIALIVI
+11 SLTLIIALIII
-22 YLSIIGVKTDKFNN
+22 YLSIIGIKTDKFNN
-36 QITSKVREIN
+36 QITLKIKEIN

-100 EFAISELVISTKSIA
+100 EFAISELAISTKSID
-115 LKDLIILVKEVKNY
+115 LKDLIILVKEIKNY
-129 QQLYIANEI
+129 QQLFIANEI

-171 ELTLSNKKVTK
+171 ELTLSNKKVTR
-182 LNFIFQANNKELN
+182 LNFIFQVNNKELN

-211 KINAKKN
+211 KLNAKKIDN
-218 ADNFLITGS
+218 NFLVTGS

-276 LDIQGSINVN
+276 LDIQSSVNVN

-303 KKNLVFENQQI
+303 KKNLVFENQKI
-314 KFNYNKNKIEITGSG
+314 KINYNKSKIEITGSG
-329 NIFIQNNL
+329 NISIQNNL
-337 DVINYQITNTQD
+337 DVIKYQITNIED
-349 NYLFNLD
+349 NYLFDLD
-356 FEIEDNPLI
+356 FEIENNPLI
-365 LNFINFEKDVESSL
+365 LNFINFEKDVEGSL
-379 SLKLKGALKKDK
+379 SIKLKGALKKDK
-391 LEFDH
+391 FEFDH

-409 NLQLSKDFKIEELES
+409 NLQLSKDFKIEELET
-424 INLNFEDKSKL
+424 INLNFEDRSKL
-435 KNELKLKKDKNA
+435 KNELKLKKDKNT

-452 ASFNADHLITELLK
+452 VSFNADHLITELLK
-466 SNKNNKKF
+466 PNEDNKKKIF
-474 FFSKDFELK
+474 TKNFELK

-489 YLDTNNKIDN
+489 YLDANNIIDN
-499 LKGKIILSKNEV
+499 LKGKIILSNNEV
-511 VNLNLESDFS
+511 VNLNLESNFS
-521 DNKKITFTIRDNN
+521 NNKKITFTIRDNN

-549 VDRYKFIKGFNEG
+549 VDRYKFIKGFTEG
-562 KLDFYSSKKNNESK
+562 KLDFYSSKKNNLSK

-585 LKELPALTK
+585 LNELPALTK

-614 FTEFEMNFDNKADL
+614 FSEFEMNFDNKADL

-650 KDNLISLRG
+650 KDNLVSLRG
-659 TLVPATTINK
+659 TLVPATTLNK
-669 TIGSIPLIGNI
+669 AIGSIPLIGNI
-680 LVGKKVGEGVFGVSF
+680 LVGQKVGEGVFGVSF

-725 IKKKLVKFNFN
+725 IKKN
-736 MSFFS
+736 

>member
-1 MIKIIYRLFI
+1 MIKIVYRLFI

-100 EFAISELVISTKSIA
+100 EFAISELAISTKSIA

-129 QQLYIANEI
+129 QQLFIANEI

-211 KINAKKN
+211 KLNAKKN
-218 ADNFLITGS
+218 DDNFLVTGS

-236 KNEIKKFLDNEL
+236 KNDIKKFLDNKL

-276 LDIQGSINVN
+276 LDIQASVNVN

-291 NFLGDNSILPNI
+291 NFIGDNSILPNI

-314 KFNYNKNKIEITGSG
+314 KINYNKSKIEITGSG

-337 DVINYQITNTQD
+337 DVINYQKTNIQD

-391 LEFDH
+391 LKFDH

-409 NLQLSKDFKIEELES
+409 NLQLSKDFKIDELET

-452 ASFNADHLITELLK
+452 ASFNADQLITKLLK
-466 SNKNNKKF
+466 SNEDNKKN

-489 YLDTNNKIDN
+489 YLDANNKIDN
-499 LKGKIILSKNEV
+499 LKGKIILSNNEV

-521 DNKKITFTIRDNN
+521 NNKKITFTIRDNN

-549 VDRYKFIKGFNEG
+549 VDRYKFIKGFTEG

-614 FTEFEMNFDNKADL
+614 FSEFEMNFDNKADL

-645 EGYIE
+645 EGYVE
-650 KDNLISLRG
+650 KDSLVSLRG

-680 LVGKKVGEGVFGVSF
+680 LVGQKVGEGVFGVSF
-695 KIKGPPQDLET
+695 KIKGPPKDLET

-725 IKKKLVKFNFN
+725 IKKN
-736 MSFFS
+736 

>member
-1 MIKIIYRLFI
+1 MIKIVYRLFI

-53 NQVNIKLNPLSFTVD
+53 NQVNIKLDPLSFTVD

-100 EFAISELVISTKSIA
+100 EFAISELAISTKSIA

-129 QQLYIANEI
+129 QQLFIANKI

-205 KSLNIP
+205 KRLNIP
-211 KINAKKN
+211 KLNAKKN
-218 ADNFLITGS
+218 DDNFLVTGI
-227 VKNKDLNFE
+227 VKNKDLNFK
-236 KNEIKKFLDNEL
+236 KNDIKKFLDNKL

-276 LDIQGSINVN
+276 LDIQASVNVN

-291 NFLGDNSILPNI
+291 NFIGDNSILPNI

-314 KFNYNKNKIEITGSG
+314 KINYNKSKIEITGSG

-337 DVINYQITNTQD
+337 DVINYQITNIQD

-379 SLKLKGALKKDK
+379 SLKLKGALIKDELK
-391 LEFDH
+391 FDH

-409 NLQLSKDFKIEELES
+409 NLQLSKNFKIDELETM
-424 INLNFEDKSKL
+424 NLNFEDKSKL
-435 KNELKLKKDKNA
+435 KNELKLKKDKNV

-466 SNKNNKKF
+466 SNEDNKKKF
-474 FFSKDFELK
+474 FSKNFELK
-483 INVKKV
+483 INVEKV
-489 YLDTNNKIDN
+489 YLDANNKIDN
-499 LKGKIILSKNEV
+499 LKGKIILSNNEV

-521 DNKKITFTIRDNN
+521 NNKKITFTIRDNN

-549 VDRYKFIKGFNEG
+549 VDRYKFIKGFSEG
-562 KLDFYSSKKNNESK
+562 KLDFYSTKQNNQSK

-614 FTEFEMNFDNKADL
+614 FSEFEMNFDNKADL

-645 EGYIE
+645 EGYVE
-650 KDNLISLRG
+650 KDNLVSLRG

-680 LVGKKVGEGVFGVSF
+680 LVGQKVGEGVFGVSF
-695 KIKGPPQDLET
+695 KIKGPPKDLET

-725 IKKKLVKFNFN
+725 IKKN
-736 MSFFS
+736 

>member
-1 MIKIIYRLFI
+1 MIKIVYRLFI

-22 YLSIIGVKTDKFNN
+22 YLSIIGIKTDKFNN
-36 QITSKVREIN
+36 QITLKVSEIN

-100 EFAISELVISTKSIA
+100 EFAISELAISTKSIA

-129 QQLYIANEI
+129 QQLFIANEI

-182 LNFIFQANNKELN
+182 LNFLFQANNKELN
-195 LEDLTFLLNN
+195 LEDLKFLLNN

-211 KINAKKN
+211 KLNAKKN
-218 ADNFLITGS
+218 DNNFLVTGS
-227 VKNKDLNFE
+227 IKNKDLNFE
-236 KNEIKKFLDNEL
+236 KNEIKEFLDNEL

-263 FKFNI
+263 FKFII

-276 LDIQGSINVN
+276 LDIQASVNVN

-303 KKNLVFENQQI
+303 KKNLVFENQEI
-314 KFNYNKNKIEITGSG
+314 KINYNKSKIEITGSG

-337 DVINYQITNTQD
+337 DVIKYQITNIED
-349 NYLFNLD
+349 NYLFDLD

-379 SLKLKGALKKDK
+379 SLKIKGALKKDK
-391 LEFDH
+391 LKFDH

-409 NLQLSKDFKIEELES
+409 NLQLSKDFKIDELENL
-424 INLNFEDKSKL
+424 NLNFEDKSKF
-435 KNELKLKKDKNA
+435 KNELKLKKDKNI

-466 SNKNNKKF
+466 SNEDNKKKF
-474 FFSKDFELK
+474 FSKNFELK
-483 INVKKV
+483 INVEKV
-489 YLDTNNKIDN
+489 YLDANNKIDN
-499 LKGKIILSKNEV
+499 LKGKIILSNNEV

-521 DNKKITFTIRDNN
+521 NNKKITFTIRDNN

-549 VDRYKFIKGFNEG
+549 VDRYKFIKGFTEG

-614 FTEFEMNFDNKADL
+614 FSEFEMNFDNKADL

-645 EGYIE
+645 EGYVE
-650 KDNLISLRG
+650 KDSLVSLRG

-680 LVGKKVGEGVFGVSF
+680 LVGQKVGEGVFGVSF
-695 KIKGPPQDLET
+695 KIKGPPKDLET

-725 IKKKLVKFNFN
+725 IKKN
-736 MSFFS
+736 

>member
-1 MIKIIYRLFI
+1 MIKIVYRLFI

-53 NQVNIKLNPLSFTVD
+53 NQVNIKLNPLSFTFD

-74 DLSYQDNIIQLENLK
+74 DLSYQDKIIQLENLK

-100 EFAISELVISTKSIA
+100 EFAISELAISTKSIA

-129 QQLYIANEI
+129 QQLFIANEI

-211 KINAKKN
+211 KLNAKKN
-218 ADNFLITGS
+218 DDNFLVTGI

-236 KNEIKKFLDNEL
+236 KNDIKKFLDNKL

-276 LDIQGSINVN
+276 LDIQASVNVN

-291 NFLGDNSILPNI
+291 NFIGDNFILPNI

-314 KFNYNKNKIEITGSG
+314 KINYNKSKIEITGSG

-337 DVINYQITNTQD
+337 DVINYQITNIQD

-391 LEFDH
+391 LKFDH

-409 NLQLSKDFKIEELES
+409 NLQLSKDFKIDELET

-435 KNELKLKKDKNA
+435 KNELKLKKDKNV

-466 SNKNNKKF
+466 PNEDNKRK
-474 FFSKDFELK
+474 FFSKNFELK
-483 INVKKV
+483 INVEKV
-489 YLDTNNKIDN
+489 YLDANNKIDN
-499 LKGKIILSKNEV
+499 LKGKIILSNNEV

-521 DNKKITFTIRDNN
+521 NNKKITFTIRDNN
-534 GEKITTLFSDEAKPL
+534 GEKITTLFSDEAKLL
-549 VDRYKFIKGFNEG
+549 VDRYKFIKGFTEG

-614 FTEFEMNFDNKADL
+614 FSEFEMNFDNKADL

-645 EGYIE
+645 EGYVE
-650 KDNLISLRG
+650 KDSLVSLRG

-680 LVGKKVGEGVFGVSF
+680 LVGQKVGEGVFGVSF
-695 KIKGPPQDLET
+695 KIKGPPKDLET

-714 TPRFITRTLEK
+714 TPRFIIRTLEK
-725 IKKKLVKFNFN
+725 IKKN
-736 MSFFS
+736 

>member
-1 MIKIIYRLFI
+1 MIKIVYRLFI

-36 QITSKVREIN
+36 QITLKVREIN

-100 EFAISELVISTKSIA
+100 EFAISELAISTKSIA

-129 QQLYIANEI
+129 QQLFIANEI

-211 KINAKKN
+211 KLNAKKN
-218 ADNFLITGS
+218 DDNFLVTGR

-236 KNEIKKFLDNEL
+236 KNEIKTFLDNEI

-268 DNKLKIKN
+268 DNNLKIKN
-276 LDIQGSINVN
+276 LDIQASVNVN

-291 NFLGDNSILPNI
+291 NFIGDNSILPNI

-314 KFNYNKNKIEITGSG
+314 KINYNKSKIEITGSG

-337 DVINYQITNTQD
+337 DVIKYQITNIED

-391 LEFDH
+391 LKFDH

-409 NLQLSKDFKIEELES
+409 NLQLSKDFKIDELET

-435 KNELKLKKDKNA
+435 KNELKLKKDKNL

-466 SNKNNKKF
+466 SNEDNKKKF
-474 FFSKDFELK
+474 FSKNFELK
-483 INVKKV
+483 INVEKV
-489 YLDTNNKIDN
+489 YLDANNKIDN
-499 LKGKIILSKNEV
+499 LKGKIILSNNEV

-521 DNKKITFTIRDNN
+521 NNKKITFTIRDNN

-549 VDRYKFIKGFNEG
+549 VDRYKFIKGFTEG

-602 GIADLLSGEGIR
+602 GIVDLLSGEGIR
-614 FTEFEMNFDNKADL
+614 FSEFEMNFDNKADL

-645 EGYIE
+645 EGYVE
-650 KDNLISLRG
+650 KDNIVSLRG

-680 LVGKKVGEGVFGVSF
+680 LVGQKVGEGVFGVSF
-695 KIKGPPQDLET
+695 KIKGPPKDLET

-714 TPRFITRTLEK
+714 TPRFITRTLKK
-725 IKKKLVKFNFN
+725 IKKN
-736 MSFFS
+736 

>member
-1 MIKIIYRLFI
+1 MIKIVYRLFV

-100 EFAISELVISTKSIA
+100 EFAISELAISTKSIA

-129 QQLYIANEI
+129 QQLFIANEI

-211 KINAKKN
+211 KLNAKKN
-218 ADNFLITGS
+218 DDNFLVTGI

-236 KNEIKKFLDNEL
+236 KNDIKKFLDNKL

-268 DNKLKIKN
+268 DNNLKIKN
-276 LDIQGSINVN
+276 LDIQASVNVN

-291 NFLGDNSILPNI
+291 NFIGDNSILPNI

-314 KFNYNKNKIEITGSG
+314 KINYNKSKIEITGSG

-337 DVINYQITNTQD
+337 DVINYQITNIQD

-391 LEFDH
+391 LKFDH

-409 NLQLSKDFKIEELES
+409 NLQLSKDFKIDELET

-435 KNELKLKKDKNA
+435 KNELKLKKDKNV

-466 SNKNNKKF
+466 SNEDNKRK
-474 FFSKDFELK
+474 FFSKNFELK
-483 INVKKV
+483 INVEKV
-489 YLDTNNKIDN
+489 YLDANNKIDN
-499 LKGKIILSKNEV
+499 LKGKIILSNNEV

-521 DNKKITFTIRDNN
+521 NNKKITFTIRDNN
-534 GEKITTLFSDEAKPL
+534 GEKITTLFSDEAKLL
-549 VDRYKFIKGFNEG
+549 VDRYKFIKGFTEG

-614 FTEFEMNFDNKADL
+614 FSEFEMNFDNKADL

-645 EGYIE
+645 EGYVE
-650 KDNLISLRG
+650 KDSLVSLRG

-680 LVGKKVGEGVFGVSF
+680 LVGQKVGEGVFGVSF
-695 KIKGPPQDLET
+695 KIKGPPKDLET

-725 IKKKLVKFNFN
+725 IKKN
-736 MSFFS
+736 

>member
-1 MIKIIYRLFI
+1 MIKIVYRLFI

-100 EFAISELVISTKSIA
+100 EFAISELAISTKSIA

-129 QQLYIANEI
+129 QQLFIANEI

-211 KINAKKN
+211 KLNAKKN

-276 LDIQGSINVN
+276 LDIQASVNVN

-291 NFLGDNSILPNI
+291 NFIGDNSILPNI

-314 KFNYNKNKIEITGSG
+314 KINYNKSKIEITGSG

-337 DVINYQITNTQD
+337 DVINYQITNIQD

-391 LEFDH
+391 LKFDH

-409 NLQLSKDFKIEELES
+409 NLQLSKDFKIDELET

-435 KNELKLKKDKNA
+435 KNELKLKKDKNV

-466 SNKNNKKF
+466 SNEDNKRK
-474 FFSKDFELK
+474 FFSKNFELK
-483 INVKKV
+483 INVEKV
-489 YLDTNNKIDN
+489 YLDANNKIDN
-499 LKGKIILSKNEV
+499 LKGKIILSNNEV

-521 DNKKITFTIRDNN
+521 NNKKITFTIRDNN

-549 VDRYKFIKGFNEG
+549 VDRYKFIKGFTEG

-614 FTEFEMNFDNKADL
+614 FSEFEMNFDNKADL

-645 EGYIE
+645 EGYVE
-650 KDNLISLRG
+650 KDSLVSLRG

-680 LVGKKVGEGVFGVSF
+680 LVGQKVGEGVFGVSF

-725 IKKKLVKFNFN
+725 IKKN
-736 MSFFS
+736 

>member
-1 MIKIIYRLFI
+1 MIKIVYRLFI

-100 EFAISELVISTKSIA
+100 EFAISELAISTKSIA

-129 QQLYIANEI
+129 QQLFIANEI

-211 KINAKKN
+211 KLNAKKN
-218 ADNFLITGS
+218 DDNFLVTGI

-236 KNEIKKFLDNEL
+236 KNDIKKFLDNKL

-276 LDIQGSINVN
+276 LDIQASVNVN

-314 KFNYNKNKIEITGSG
+314 KINYNKSKIEITGSG

-337 DVINYQITNTQD
+337 DVINYQITNIQD

-409 NLQLSKDFKIEELES
+409 NLQLSKDFKIEELET

-466 SNKNNKKF
+466 SNEDNKKKF
-474 FFSKDFELK
+474 FSKNFELK
-483 INVKKV
+483 INVEKV
-489 YLDTNNKIDN
+489 YLDANNKIDN
-499 LKGKIILSKNEV
+499 LKGKIILSNNEV

-521 DNKKITFTIRDNN
+521 NNKKITFTIRDNN

-549 VDRYKFIKGFNEG
+549 VDRYKFIKGFTEG
-562 KLDFYSSKKNNESK
+562 KLDFYSSKKNNLSK

-614 FTEFEMNFDNKADL
+614 FSEFEMNFDNKADL

-645 EGYIE
+645 EGYVE
-650 KDNLISLRG
+650 KDSLVSLRG

-680 LVGKKVGEGVFGVSF
+680 LVGQKVGEGVFGVSF
-695 KIKGPPQDLET
+695 KIKGPPKDLET

-725 IKKKLVKFNFN
+725 IKKN
-736 MSFFS
+736 